1 VYALLFAQSGL
12 STAQITSLLIIW
24 SVVPV
29 VLEVPSGAVAD
40 LIPRRILLVG
50 AALIRGIGFGLWVA
64 APGYLSFAIGFVL
77 WGGGSALE
85 SGTYESYVY
94 DHMVAAG
101 AVGRYRAVIS
111 SGRSGGLV
119 LNLLAT
125 LLAAP
130 LLSTWGFGAVGA
142 VSVAACAA
150 QALIAATLPVDRR
163 IARTGGIAEPTEN
176 GPAEV
181 EDVVGGWFA
190 TVRAGLAEA
199 TRVRVVRRAMVL
211 AVLLPAFGVL
221 DEYFGLL
228 ARDMHTS
235 LDAVPLLV
243 SFTVAAQAIGAF
255 AARRFPAR
263 RVGAAVVASAVLI
276 GAGALAGVPAGFLAV
291 AVGYGLFEMAV
302 MVVETQ
308 LQDAITGPARA
319 TVTSVAGMLLD
330 GLTIAM
336 LGAIALGSA
345 VLPVIGIVI
354 ALAIGMLPMA
364 WLAARWTGAEQSQPA
379 AVQLDSRQ

>member
-1 VYALLFAQSGL
+1 VYALLFAETGL
-12 STAQITSLLIIW
+12 STAEITSLLIIW

-29 VLEVPSGAVAD
+29 VLEVPSGAIAD

-64 APGYLSFAIGFVL
+64 APGYPSFAIGFVL

-94 DHMVAAG
+94 DHLVAAG
-101 AVGRYRAVIS
+101 AVDRYRAVIS

-125 LLAAP
+125 VTAAP
-130 LLSTWGFGAVGA
+130 LLSAWGFGAVGA
-142 VSVAACAA
+142 VSVAACIA
-150 QALIAATLPVDRR
+150 QALIAATLPADRR
-163 IARTGGIAEPTEN
+163 MARHGGAAESTQN
-176 GPAEV
+176 GPADV
-181 EDVVGGWFA
+181 EGLGAGWFA

-199 TRVRVVRRAMVL
+199 TRVRAVRRALVL

-235 LDAVPLLV
+235 LDAIPLLV
-243 SFTVAAQAIGAF
+243 SSTVAAQAIGAF

-263 RVGAAVVASAVLI
+263 RVGAAIVASAALI
-276 GAGALAGVPAGFLAV
+276 GAGALAGVPVGFLAV

-302 MVVETQ
+302 VVVETR

-330 GLTIAM
+330 GLTIGM
-336 LGAIALGSA
+336 LGAIAVGSA
-345 VLPVIGIVI
+345 VLSVIGIVV
-354 ALAIGMLPMA
+354 ALAIGMLPVA
-364 WLAARWTGAEQSQPA
+364 WLAARWTGAEDSRPA
-379 AVQLDSRQ
+379 TVQLDSRG